1 MTLVVTPVGASG
13 SCIALLE
20 LASIAAGLEVV
31 DALLK
36 QAEVE
41 LLLCRAVTP
50 GKYVVLFSGEVDAVS
65 SSLRRAVEVGQDVL
79 IDRLFIPNVEPT
91 LLTLVR
97 RAVAG
102 PSGTIGLA
110 DVGASDSAPG
120 DSAVLPPDALT
131 LDALGIIETLSIAS
145 IIRAGDVASKLASL
159 TLVSL
164 ELARGIGG
172 KSYVTF
178 TGQVSDVDAGVTA
191 GAADAEAAGLLV
203 KRVVIPRPHE
213 AMLSVLRGGPL
224 A

>member
-65 SSLRRAVEVGQDVL
+65 SALRRAVEVGQDVL

-91 LLTLVR
+91 LLHLVR

-102 PSGTIGLA
+102 PSGTIGLC
-110 DVGASDSAPG
+110 DDGGG
-120 DSAVLPPDALT
+120 DSDPDALAGEALT

-159 TLVSL
+159 TLISL

-213 AMLSVLRGGPL
+213 AMLSVLRGGPQ

>member
-1 MTLVVTPVGASG
+1 MTHVVTPVGASG

-41 LLLCRAVTP
+41 LLLCRAVSP

-65 SSLRRAVEVGQDVL
+65 SSLRRAVEVGDDVL

-91 LLTLVR
+91 LLQLVR

-102 PSGTIGLA
+102 PSGTIGLG
-110 DVGASDSAPG
+110 DGGGDDSAPG
-120 DSAVLPPDALT
+120 GSGALT

-203 KRVVIPRPHE
+203 RRVVIARPHE
-213 AMLSVLRGGPL
+213 AMLAVLRGGPL
-224 A
+224 P

>member
-1 MTLVVTPVGASG
+1 MTFVVTPVGASG

-36 QAEVE
+36 QAEVD
-41 LLLCRAVTP
+41 LLLCRAVSP

-65 SSLRRAVEVGQDVL
+65 SSLRRAVEVGHDVL

-91 LLTLVR
+91 LLNLVR

-102 PSGTIGLA
+102 PSGTIAVADDGL
-110 DVGASDSAPG
+110 GESAG
-120 DSAVLPPDALT
+120 VAAGGSGSLA
-131 LDALGIIETLSIAS
+131 LDALGIIETLSVAS

-178 TGQVSDVDAGVTA
+178 TGQVSDVEAGATA

-203 KRVVIPRPHE
+203 RRVVIPRPHE
-213 AMLSVLRGGPL
+213 AMGDVLRGGPS